1 MNKSNLII
9 GDVVCRVDW
18 SQGKRYRLRPVIL
31 LAMEFNHPFGVEN
44 SEGFILGQ
52 AGDYL
57 VRDPAGEM
65 YPVSAEVFH
74 ELYEEVTSDE

>member
-1 MNKSNLII
+1 M
-9 GDVVCRVDW
+9 
-18 SQGKRYRLRPVIL
+18 IL
-31 LAMEFNHPFGVEN
+31 LAMEFDHPFGVET

-57 VRDPAGEM
+57 VRDPTGEM

-74 ELYEEVTSDE
+74 ELYEEVAGDGTD